1 MADPLGAN
9 RTVYPQSSMSNW
21 NFREWHV
28 GSDQGGKNTNAITSE
43 NVYVAAGPAR
53 LSDVGAD
60 FTAKVVPL
68 GMVESFSMNQQKMVQ
83 QIREL
88 GSRRSYHVS
97 SYATGNVGL
106 SRVMYAQASLLK
118 MLSMSNGDLDDIDN
132 PAGPDSFSYDD
143 YGNDAAAA
151 TNDATFWINL
161 QSEVFDR
168 PLGLLIYM
176 LDQRNIPY
184 GACYIEDAMIQN
196 HGFSL
201 AAAGVTI
208 SEQVNLMCDRIVP
221 VSVRA
226 A

>member
-1 MADPLGAN
+1 MADPLGGN
-9 RTVYPQSSMSNW
+9 RASYPQSSMTNW

-60 FTAKVVPL
+60 FTTRVVPL

-97 SYATGNVGL
+97 SYATGNVSL

-118 MLSMSNGDLDDIDN
+118 MLTMANGDIEDIDN
-132 PAGPDSFSYDD
+132 PAGPDSLSYQD
-143 YGNDAAAA
+143 YGSDSAVA
-151 TNDATFWINL
+151 TNDASFWINL

-168 PLGLLIYM
+168 PIGLLIYM

-184 GACYIEDAMIQN
+184 GSCYIEDAMIQN

-208 SEQVNLMCDRIVP
+208 SEQVSMMCDRILP